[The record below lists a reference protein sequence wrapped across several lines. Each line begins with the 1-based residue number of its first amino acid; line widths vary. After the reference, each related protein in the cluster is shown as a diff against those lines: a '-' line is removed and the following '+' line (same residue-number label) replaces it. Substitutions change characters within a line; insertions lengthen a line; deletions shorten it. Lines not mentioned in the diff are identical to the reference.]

1 MNQNI
6 SYGCHHM
13 PGKDRD
19 RKREFDWEQQAKQ
32 DRQQKDRQEIG
43 SKECVTFFA
52 GQQSVKNTEEMDK
65 RKFSLSF
72 LQTFIDHVLQFLDQ

>member
-1 MNQNI
+1 MDQNI
-6 SYGCHHM
+6 SYGRHHM

-19 RKREFDWEQQAKQ
+19 RKRKFDWEQQAKQ

-52 GQQSVKNTEEMDK
+52 SQQNVKK
-65 RKFSLSF
+65 K
-72 LQTFIDHVLQFLDQ
+72 DQQRGGDQRDEHGRNG